1 MPPKYKMR
9 CHYDVLGVNRDADD
23 AELKRAYRKLA
34 LEWHPDKNA
43 HRQEEAEERFK
54 EVRGAYETLS
64 DPNER
69 AWYDSHREAIL
80 KAGKHAAGGED
91 MRPED
96 EIDLMPYF
104 TSNAFR
110 GFGDDP
116 GGFYQTYGT
125 LFAALDKQEQAA
137 SLAAGKD
144 HFKASPAFGASDA
157 PWTQVKAFYAH
168 WGLFA
173 TMKTFAWADEYNLAE
188 AQNRKVRRLMDEENK
203 KLRRGE
209 AREFNDT
216 VRQLIAFVRKRDK
229 RFIAHSAEQA
239 KLEKARAAAAERK
252 RAAAKKA
259 KAEAASAYV
268 EADWA
273 QAEAPE
279 WLAREIEKEEEA
291 KARKEARKQ
300 DLYCPVCKKKF
311 KSQKQWENHEQSKQH
326 KAAVQR
332 LKEQMMED
340 EEVVKAALEDEESEG
355 ESDDEESE
363 GESDDEARRNL
374 RENLRNLNLDEND
387 ENDEAETE
395 DETEAT
401 TEDEEERKDLY
412 RNWVPKDK
420 SKNPRL
426 ASEDEEESEDESGSD
441 EDEDED
447 AALARMMGHARTKAA
462 TPRANTDSEGS
473 GDGSSSGEEEED
485 EDDALERMMRTKRRV
500 AFKDPVAADAE
511 ERGSDSDSDSETES
525 VTTVGRAERLARNK
539 PRALLK
545 KGKLNAR
552 KKDVEAPVV
561 PSNPLHLLDSDSD
574 VDAIAEGNEDEDD
587 EGAAAAA
594 QRASMFDVLDAEVVD
609 DGAGATPAP
618 DDDDDDDG
626 AEEEAAAKKPNRR
639 AKKKGFEKPD
649 ADAGVG
655 KIRCQ
660 LCKMTFASG
669 NALHKH
675 LKDAHSG
682 VHKKKR

>member
-1 MPPKYKMR
+1 M
-9 CHYDVLGVNRDADD
+9 
-23 AELKRAYRKLA
+23 
-34 LEWHPDKNA
+34 
-43 HRQEEAEERFK
+43 
-54 EVRGAYETLS
+54 
-64 DPNER
+64 
-69 AWYDSHREAIL
+69 

-116 GGFYQTYGT
+116 GGFYRTYET

-340 EEVVKAALEDEESEG
+340 EEVVKAALEDE
-355 ESDDEESE
+355 DSE

-374 RENLRNLNLDEND
+374 RENLCNLDLDEND
-387 ENDEAETE
+387 ENDEN
-395 DETEAT
+395 DETEAE

-473 GDGSSSGEEEED
+473 GDGSSSGEEDED

-574 VDAIAEGNEDEDD
+574 VNAIAEGDEDEDD
-587 EGAAAAA
+587 EGATAAA

-626 AEEEAAAKKPNRR
+626 AQEEAAAKKPNRR

-649 ADAGVG
+649 ADAGAN

>member
-80 KAGKHAAGGED
+80 RAGKHAAGGED

-116 GGFYQTYGT
+116 GGFYQTYET

-157 PWTQVKAFYAH
+157 PWTQVKSFYQH

-252 RAAAKKA
+252 RLAAKKA
-259 KAEAASAYV
+259 KA
-268 EADWA
+268 
-273 QAEAPE
+273 
-279 WLAREIEKEEEA
+279 
-291 KARKEARKQ
+291 
-300 DLYCPVCKKKF
+300 
-311 KSQKQWENHEQSKQH
+311 
-326 KAAVQR
+326 
-332 LKEQMMED
+332 
-340 EEVVKAALEDEESEG
+340 
-355 ESDDEESE
+355 
-363 GESDDEARRNL
+363 
-374 RENLRNLNLDEND
+374 
-387 ENDEAETE
+387 
-395 DETEAT
+395 
-401 TEDEEERKDLY
+401 
-412 RNWVPKDK
+412 
-420 SKNPRL
+420 
-426 ASEDEEESEDESGSD
+426 
-441 EDEDED
+441 
-447 AALARMMGHARTKAA
+447 
-462 TPRANTDSEGS
+462 
-473 GDGSSSGEEEED
+473 
-485 EDDALERMMRTKRRV
+485 
-500 AFKDPVAADAE
+500 
-511 ERGSDSDSDSETES
+511 
-525 VTTVGRAERLARNK
+525 
-539 PRALLK
+539 
-545 KGKLNAR
+545 
-552 KKDVEAPVV
+552 
-561 PSNPLHLLDSDSD
+561 
-574 VDAIAEGNEDEDD
+574 
-587 EGAAAAA
+587 
-594 QRASMFDVLDAEVVD
+594 
-609 DGAGATPAP
+609 
-618 DDDDDDDG
+618 
-626 AEEEAAAKKPNRR
+626 
-639 AKKKGFEKPD
+639 
-649 ADAGVG
+649 
-655 KIRCQ
+655 
-660 LCKMTFASG
+660 
-669 NALHKH
+669 
-675 LKDAHSG
+675 
-682 VHKKKR
+682 

>member
-80 KAGKHAAGGED
+80 RAGKHAAGGED

-116 GGFYQTYGT
+116 GGFYRTYET

-144 HFKASPAFGASDA
+144 HYKASPAFGASDA
-157 PWTQVKAFYAH
+157 PWTQVKSFYAH
-168 WGLFA
+168 WALFA

-252 RAAAKKA
+252 RLAAKKA

-291 KARKEARKQ
+291 KRERKRGSRICTAP
-300 DLYCPVCKKKF
+300 C
-311 KSQKQWENHEQSKQH
+311 
-326 KAAVQR
+326 
-332 LKEQMMED
+332 
-340 EEVVKAALEDEESEG
+340 
-355 ESDDEESE
+355 
-363 GESDDEARRNL
+363 ARR
-374 RENLRNLNLDEND
+374 
-387 ENDEAETE
+387 
-395 DETEAT
+395 
-401 TEDEEERKDLY
+401 
-412 RNWVPKDK
+412 
-420 SKNPRL
+420 
-426 ASEDEEESEDESGSD
+426 
-441 EDEDED
+441 
-447 AALARMMGHARTKAA
+447 
-462 TPRANTDSEGS
+462 
-473 GDGSSSGEEEED
+473 SSSPRSSG
-485 EDDALERMMRTKRRV
+485 RTTSSRSSTRR
-500 AFKDPVAADAE
+500 
-511 ERGSDSDSDSETES
+511 
-525 VTTVGRAERLARNK
+525 
-539 PRALLK
+539 
-545 KGKLNAR
+545 
-552 KKDVEAPVV
+552 
-561 PSNPLHLLDSDSD
+561 
-574 VDAIAEGNEDEDD
+574 
-587 EGAAAAA
+587 
-594 QRASMFDVLDAEVVD
+594 
-609 DGAGATPAP
+609 
-618 DDDDDDDG
+618 
-626 AEEEAAAKKPNRR
+626 
-639 AKKKGFEKPD
+639 
-649 ADAGVG
+649 
-655 KIRCQ
+655 RC
-660 LCKMTFASG
+660 
-669 NALHKH
+669 N
-675 LKDAHSG
+675 D
-682 VHKKKR
+682 